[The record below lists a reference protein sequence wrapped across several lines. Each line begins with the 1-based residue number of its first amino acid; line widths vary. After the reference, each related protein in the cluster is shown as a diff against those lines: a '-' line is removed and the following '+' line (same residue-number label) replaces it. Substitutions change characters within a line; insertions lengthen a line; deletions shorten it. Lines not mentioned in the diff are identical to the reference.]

1 MAVTVKE
8 PKVEPGGPMLQRLL
22 AHLKM
27 GGTRKGACGSAGIG
41 YRELCA
47 RLETDERF
55 AAAVEEAECEGL
67 ARDEQR
73 LATSVEDGDRQSLL
87 FRLRRA
93 YQGEK
98 NGKRAGVRNA
108 DESTRKEYEKI
119 AGGIG
124 ELGQQD
130 RKKMVEAVRRNRETT
145 GAVA

>member
-1 MAVTVKE
+1 
-8 PKVEPGGPMLQRLL
+8 MLERLL

-27 GGTRKGACGSAGIG
+27 GGTRKGACGSAGIN

-55 AAAVEEAECEGL
+55 AQAVEEAECEGL

-93 YQGEK
+93 YKGEK
-98 NGKRAGVRNA
+98 NGKRAGVKNA

-119 AGGIG
+119 VCGIG
-124 ELGQQD
+124 ELTQED
-130 RKKMVEAVRRNRETT
+130 RKKMVEAVRGNRKTA